1 MAFTKITQADLKSR
15 GCTTLPNQPAI
26 SAQALKEEFD
36 APAKEVVAPK
46 VNNLIDELEATSA
59 AASLGAVAPTGTTG
73 NTVQEILNSLAQGG
87 GGGITVDDS
96 LSTSSTNPVQNKVI
110 TNNINTINSQI
121 TTLDGAK
128 HTHSNK
134 SLLDTYTQTE
144 TDLADAVSKKHSHS
158 NKSVLDKL
166 SEDSSGNPTY
176 NGSTIPTSGQ
186 TGGLQNFI
194 TSSFQTPTGG
204 ANGDIDISYNNLVT
218 PSNDTFRRTFRKEDG
233 SWKRLRPYAYGTD
246 QEITAVFSE
255 GEQDGDLAIEN
266 DGDKITKI
274 SQYISDPL
282 GVSGDWLELSV
293 TTSDT
298 DITAGTTTLNDGAI
312 YLVYE

>member
-1 MAFTKITQADLKSR
+1 MAFTKITNADLKSR

-46 VNNLIDELEATSA
+46 VNNLIDELEATTS
-59 AASLGAVAPTGTTG
+59 AASLGAVAPTGYTG
-73 NTVQEILNSLAQGG
+73 NTIQLILDALGSAVKNLEASQVGATPPSGQTGDDVQTLINSLWAAIQVLQG
-87 GGGITVDDS
+87 
-96 LSTSSTNPVQNKVI
+96 SS
-110 TNNINTINSQI
+110 
-121 TTLDGAK
+121 

-134 SLLDTYTQTE
+134 SLLDSYTQTE
-144 TDLADAVSKKHSHS
+144 SDLADAVASKHTHS

-166 SEDSSGNPTY
+166 SEDASGNPTY
-176 NGSTIPTSGQ
+176 DGSTIPTSGH

-194 TSSFQTPTGG
+194 TSSFQTPTDGV
-204 ANGDIDISYNNLVT
+204 NGDIDLSYNNLVA

-298 DITAGTTTLNDGAI
+298 DITAGTTPLNDGAI